1 MTKIILSISTNL
13 PTNDTLRPLH
23 LPSFH
28 TFDFVVVIIRI
39 QLTNMTLFIPIWIEH
54 TISLA

>member
-1 MTKIILSISTNL
+1 MLYISTNL
-13 PTNDTLRPLH
+13 PTNDMLRPLH
-23 LPSFH
+23 LPSFRI
-28 TFDFVVVIIRI
+28 FDFVVVIIRI